1 MKLSERN
8 SNRAVVLRRQKSFP
22 NREQLREAFD
32 DLDADQS
39 GALDESEIKSL
50 MTSLGAAFSDQEM

>member
-32 DLDADQS
+32 DLDVDQS

>member
-1 MKLSERN
+1 M
-8 SNRAVVLRRQKSFP
+8 LRRKKSFP

-32 DLDADQS
+32 ELDVDQS